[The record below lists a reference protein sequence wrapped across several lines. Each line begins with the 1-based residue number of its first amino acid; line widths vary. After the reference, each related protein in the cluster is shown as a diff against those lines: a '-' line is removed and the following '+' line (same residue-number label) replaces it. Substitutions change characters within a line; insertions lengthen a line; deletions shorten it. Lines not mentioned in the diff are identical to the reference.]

1 MIEDDFIEFVDTEK
15 LREERL
21 KQLQEEWLE
30 KDIKGP
36 GVFFGHSLKNPKRTG
51 MINELWMKVM
61 KNDRITLSH
70 VQQINSMQ

>member
-1 MIEDDFIEFVDTEK
+1 M
-15 LREERL
+15 
-21 KQLQEEWLE
+21 QEEWLE

-36 GVFFGHSLKNPKRTG
+36 GVFFGQSLKNPKRTG